1 MQRSPTAYDLMHMH
15 HSVGCHPLNVNNL
28 IPLADTEVH
37 CFMKLIAQRFHKR
50 QCDCAKVK
58 SAVQASAQ
66 LHQSKSQPVMVI
78 AVLFN
83 ESVLNQG
90 P

>member
-1 MQRSPTAYDLMHMH
+1 MQRSPAAYDLMHMH

-28 IPLADTEVH
+28 VALADTEVH
-37 CFMKLIAQRFHKR
+37 RFMKLITQRFHEW
-50 QCDCAKVK
+50 QCDRPKVK